1 MVDHRFVEIHQTC
14 SSTQVDKLWAALA
27 DTSLTPIAASNVC
40 EKIVSKVQS
49 DASTFR
55 DVLLHLQNL
64 VLTST
69 NKLKTS
75 IFLRSISA
83 LLQFHA
89 RSLNESVPFA
99 VAASTLATVHPFIV
113 ISQQRPDLYDDL
125 LQEIDY
131 LLCSSSDDDSSIL
144 GSLDSFFDRILLA
157 ADDTHGTA
165 LLHRL
170 CNPLPSMER
179 RLDIYYYIS
188 DVIKRYPTKR
198 GIFLYLQLV
207 DFLVGIF
214 QIPDAPEDDVKAMAT
229 DMFFELLCRSYDAAT
244 DGELTSPFL
253 QRLYRINQA
262 HDICSDQPLVQPNPY
277 LFWSSLSYLLMM
289 VQTVQDQ
296 DLILK
301 LMHDILQA
309 HSLGKMAL
317 IAILPLF
324 QTWAE
329 VVEEDTITKARKA
342 VALELLSL
350 VNKAAESNDPSKSSI
365 LEQVTS
371 LISQLK
377 KDINHYCVL
386 DPTRY
391 SSLFNPRQYVTP
403 YHTCGSVFARS
414 S

>member
-1 MVDHRFVEIHQTC
+1 MADHRFVEIHQTR

-40 EKIVSKVQS
+40 EKIVSKVES
-49 DASTFR
+49 DALTFR
-55 DVLLHLQNL
+55 DALLHLQNL

-75 IFLRSISA
+75 VFLRSLSS

-89 RSLNESVPFA
+89 KNTPLTKSVDFT
-99 VAASTLATVHPFIV
+99 VAASSSATVHPFIV
-113 ISQQRPDLYDDL
+113 ISQQRPDLYNDL
-125 LQEIDY
+125 LEEIDY
-131 LLCSSSDDDSSIL
+131 LLSSSGDDENSIL
-144 GSLDSFFDRILLA
+144 GSVDSFFDRILLA
-157 ADDTHGTA
+157 ADDTRGTA
-165 LLHRL
+165 LLGRL
-170 CNPLPSMER
+170 SNPLPSMER
-179 RLDIYYYIS
+179 RLDVYYYIS

-198 GIFLYLQLV
+198 GTCLYLQLV

-244 DGELTSPFL
+244 EGELTLPFL
-253 QRLYRINQA
+253 QRLYRINRA
-262 HDICSDQPLVQPNPY
+262 CDICSEQPLVLPNPY

-289 VQTVQDQ
+289 VQTIQDQ

-301 LMHDILQA
+301 LMHGIIQA

-317 IAILPLF
+317 VAILPLF

-329 VVEEDTITKARKA
+329 VVEEDTTTKARKA

-350 VNKAAESNDPSKSSI
+350 VNKAAENNEPSKPSI
-365 LEQVTS
+365 LKEVITTTMCQVTWILM
-371 LISQLK
+371 LI
-377 KDINHYCVL
+377 VL
-386 DPTRY
+386 R
-391 SSLFNPRQYVTP
+391 FNKT
-403 YHTCGSVFARS
+403 
-414 S
+414 